1 MNFFSYFFKR
11 TNTLDKTIEDLS
23 NEVKFVRLTNSSL
36 QRENEQFKLVIANG
50 FLTNVVNNEVSG
62 LISQNEIIRA
72 SALDKIKAAQYL
84 KAYLDYVTDCGLAAK
99 MELLEG
105 VE

>member
-1 MNFFSYFFKR
+1 MTTQTYSTDSVELEIARESLRKEV
-11 TNTLDKTIEDLS
+11 TLMEAVMQL
-23 NEVKFVRLTNSSL
+23 
-36 QRENEQFKLVIANG
+36 RENEQFKLVIAEG